1 MRTQTKLGLG
11 FAAILTLAIWVALL
25 AGWALC
31 EMQRDDRRLRAVGD
45 ILGIQ
50 FALRGFLTA
59 EKLKLLAPNGSDK
72 ELDERETK
80 LLLHALAGVVN
91 ELNPSGL
98 VYWWPD
104 ERQRKAGVIQDPWGR
119 DYRIAVDVN
128 GDGRVVTSCCGEI
141 TTTNV
146 AVLWSVGE
154 GPVTTWEY
162 GQNLGG
168 SVTKPGSD

>member
-25 AGWALC
+25 AGGALC
-31 EMQRDDRRLRAVGD
+31 EMRRDERRLRAVGD

-59 EKLKLLAPNGSDK
+59 EKLKLLAPNGSEK

-80 LLLHALAGVVN
+80 LLLHALAGGVN

-104 ERQRKAGVIQDPWGR
+104 ERQRKAGAIKDPWGR

-128 GDGRVVTSCCGEI
+128 RDGRVVTSCCGEI

-168 SVTKPGSD
+168 LVTRPASN

>member
-1 MRTQTKLGLG
+1 MRTQTKLTLG
-11 FAAILTLAIWVALL
+11 FAAIFTLGIWVALL
-25 AGWALC
+25 AGAALW
-31 EMQRDDRRLRAVGD
+31 EMRRDEKRLRAVGD

-50 FALRGFLTA
+50 FVLRGFLTA
-59 EKLKLLAPNGSDK
+59 EKLNFLAPNGADK

-104 ERQRKAGVIQDPWGR
+104 ERQRKAGVIKDPWGR

-146 AVLWSVGE
+146 AVLWSVGD

-168 SVTKPGSD
+168 SVTKPGSN